1 MKQTITAVLA
11 LWLVGCSVSR
21 PPVGLEV
28 VASFYPLYEFA
39 SRVGG
44 DRVTVRQLTPPGTS
58 PHDYEPTPGDV
69 AALTRARVFVY
80 NGAGLEPWADR
91 LKAELPQGAVAVE
104 ATRGL
109 PLVKVEEEKHEHEE
123 EGEKHQAG
131 RVPHREQLDPHT
143 WLDPVLAQAM
153 VDNIAAGLVQA
164 DPQGADFYRRRAQEL
179 KDRLAQLHT
188 RYTEGLRGCRGRVVV
203 TSHMAFGYLARRYGL
218 RLLSVA
224 GLSHEAEP
232 SPRRLK
238 DLLSAARLAGAR
250 AVYAETLAGR
260 KVVEGLARELDARVL
275 VLNPVEGL
283 TEEDRRQGRGYF
295 ELMEEN
301 LRALRDGL
309 GCP

>member
-1 MKQTITAVLA
+1 LSGGPRLRQVITAVLA
-11 LWLVGCSVSR
+11 LWLAGCSVAR
-21 PPVGLEV
+21 PSAGLEV
-28 VASFYPLYEFA
+28 VASFYPLLEFT
-39 SRVGG
+39 SLVGG
-44 DRVTVRQLTPPGTS
+44 DRVAVRQLTPTGTS

-69 AALTRARVFVY
+69 AALKRARVFVY

-91 LKAELPQGAVAVE
+91 LRAELGRGALAVE

-109 PLVKVEEEKHEHEE
+109 PLVKLEEEEE
-123 EGEKHQAG
+123 REAG
-131 RVPHREQLDPHT
+131 REPHREQLDPHA

-153 VDNIAAGLVQA
+153 VDNVAGGLAQA
-164 DPQGADFYRRRAQEL
+164 DPEGADFYRRRAREL
-179 KDRLAQLHT
+179 KDRLARLHA
-188 RYTEGLRGCRGRVVV
+188 RYAEGLRGCRGQVLV
-203 TSHMAFGYLARRYGL
+203 TSHRAFGYLARRYRL

-238 DLLSAARLAGAR
+238 HLLSAARRAGVR

-260 KVVEGLARELDARVL
+260 KAVEGLARELGARVL

>member
-1 MKQTITAVLA
+1 MRQTAVALLA
-11 LWLVGCSVSR
+11 LWLAGCTLSR
-21 PPVGLEV
+21 APGGFEA
-28 VASFYPLYEFA
+28 VASFYPLFEFT

-44 DRVTVRQLTPPGTS
+44 DRVTVRQLTPTGLS
-58 PHDYEPTPGDV
+58 PHDYEPTPGDM
-69 AALTRARVFVY
+69 AALKRARVFVY

-91 LKAELPQGAVAVE
+91 LRAELAQGAVAVE

-109 PLVKVEEEKHEHEE
+109 PLVKLEEEEDGEHE
-123 EGEKHQAG
+123 AG
-131 RVPHREQLDPHT
+131 RELHREQLDPHT

-153 VDNIAAGLVQA
+153 VDNIAAGLAQA

-238 DLLSAARLAGAR
+238 DLLSAARREGVR

-260 KVVEGLARELDARVL
+260 KAVEGLARELGARVL

-283 TEEDRRQGRGYF
+283 TEEDRRQGKGYF

-301 LRALRDGL
+301 LQALRDGL

>member
-1 MKQTITAVLA
+1 
-11 LWLVGCSVSR
+11 
-21 PPVGLEV
+21 
-28 VASFYPLYEFA
+28 
-39 SRVGG
+39 
-44 DRVTVRQLTPPGTS
+44 
-58 PHDYEPTPGDV
+58 V
-69 AALTRARVFVY
+69 AALKRARVFVY

-91 LKAELPQGAVAVE
+91 LRAELGRGALAVE

-109 PLVKVEEEKHEHEE
+109 PLVKLEEEEE
-123 EGEKHQAG
+123 EREAG
-131 RVPHREQLDPHT
+131 REPRREQLDPHA

-153 VDNIAAGLVQA
+153 VDNIAEGFTQA
-164 DPQGADFYRRRAQEL
+164 DPPGAEAYRRRAREL
-179 KDRLAQLHT
+179 QDRLAQLHA

-238 DLLSAARLAGAR
+238 DLLAASRRAGVR

-260 KVVEGLARELDARVL
+260 KAVEGLARELGARVL
-275 VLNPVEGL
+275 VLNPIEGL
-283 TEEDRRQGRGYF
+283 TEEDRRQGKGYF

-301 LRALRDGL
+301 LQALRDGL

>member
-1 MKQTITAVLA
+1 MSRAVLAALA
-11 LWLVGCSVSR
+11 LWLAGCTVSR
-21 PPVGLEV
+21 PAAGLEV

-44 DRVTVRQLTPPGTS
+44 ERVTVRQLLPTGTS
-58 PHDYEPTPGDV
+58 PHDYEPTPADV
-69 AALTRARVFVY
+69 VALKRARVFVY

-109 PLVKVEEEKHEHEE
+109 PLVKVEEEEHEHEE
-123 EGEKHQAG
+123 EKHRAG

-153 VDNIAAGLVQA
+153 VDNVAGGLAKA
-164 DPQGADFYRRRAQEL
+164 DPEGADFYRRRAREL
-179 KDRLAQLHT
+179 KDRLAQLDA
-188 RYTEGLRGCRGRVVV
+188 RYAQALRGCRGRLVV
-203 TSHMAFGYLARRYGL
+203 TSHMAFGYVARRYGL

-238 DLLSAARLAGAR
+238 DLLAASRRAGVR

-260 KVVEGLARELDARVL
+260 KAVEGLARELGARVL
-275 VLNPVEGL
+275 VLNPIEGL
-283 TEEDRRQGRGYF
+283 TEEDRRLGKGYF

-301 LRALRDGL
+301 LQALRDGL

>member
-1 MKQTITAVLA
+1 MRQIALALLA
-11 LWLVGCSVSR
+11 LWLAGCTLSR
-21 PPVGLEV
+21 PSAGFEA
-28 VASFYPLYEFA
+28 VASFYPLFEFT

-44 DRVTVRQLTPPGTS
+44 DRVAVRQLTPTGTS

-69 AALTRARVFVY
+69 AALKRARVFVY

-91 LKAELPQGAVAVE
+91 LRAELGRGALAVE

-109 PLVKVEEEKHEHEE
+109 PLVKLEEEEE
-123 EGEKHQAG
+123 EREAG
-131 RVPHREQLDPHT
+131 REPRREQLDPHA

-153 VDNIAAGLVQA
+153 VDNIAEGFTQA
-164 DPQGADFYRRRAQEL
+164 DPPGAEAYRRRAREL
-179 KDRLAQLHT
+179 QDRLAQLHA

-238 DLLSAARLAGAR
+238 DLLAASRRAGVR

-260 KVVEGLARELDARVL
+260 KAVEGLARELGARVL
-275 VLNPVEGL
+275 VLNPIEGL
-283 TEEDRRQGRGYF
+283 TEEDRRQGKGYF

-301 LRALRDGL
+301 LQALRDGL

>member
-1 MKQTITAVLA
+1 MRQTMAAVLA
-11 LWLVGCSVSR
+11 LWLVGCTAPR
-21 PPVGLEV
+21 PTASFEV
-28 VASFYPLYEFA
+28 VASFYPIYEFA

-58 PHDYEPTPGDV
+58 PHDYDPTPGDV

-109 PLVKVEEEKHEHEE
+109 PLVKVEEDDREPDHD
-123 EGEKHQAG
+123 
-131 RVPHREQLDPHT
+131 PHGEQLDPHA

-179 KDRLAQLHT
+179 KDRLAQLHA
-188 RYTEGLRGCRGRVVV
+188 RYTEGLRGCGGRVVV

-238 DLLSAARLAGAR
+238 DLLSAARREGVR

-260 KVVEGLARELDARVL
+260 KAVEGLARELGARVL

-283 TEEDRRQGRGYF
+283 TEEDRRQGKGYF

-301 LRALRDGL
+301 LQALRDGL